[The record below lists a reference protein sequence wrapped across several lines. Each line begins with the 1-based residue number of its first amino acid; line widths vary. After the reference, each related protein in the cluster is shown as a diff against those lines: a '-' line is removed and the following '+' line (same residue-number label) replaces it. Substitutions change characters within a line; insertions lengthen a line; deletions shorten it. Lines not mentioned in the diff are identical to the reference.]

1 MINKKW
7 QGLLAIMLTVMTLGL
22 GGTQVVHAATT
33 TTIPG
38 KGKPSANA
46 TSVLGFYMNTGFSLQ
61 PEDQYVVVNKPTT
74 LTTATGH
81 TVLDAIN
88 VFANDYFQW
97 YTSTDKGATWTT
109 VNAGIKANLTVTPTT
124 VGTTYYQQSFQY
136 YSGLIPPILGTTTYY
151 SRVAAVTAVPSPIPA
166 TKLDVTADSNYLYN
180 NQSAVTTTT
189 VDATPTPVNATGH
202 VTWSID
208 NTSLA
213 TIDST
218 TGVVTANNDG
228 KSGKVTVTG
237 TMTNDDGSTVSG
249 QTVIEIGGGIDDQT
263 VDEGKT
269 ATFNILGNFDA
280 DPTSVVWHKIDTSGN
295 DTVVANGTSRR
306 YTTPVTTAKNDKE
319 KYYAVLTLGTGSK
332 TDTITTNKATLNVNI
347 NRTPNVTFKTGVEN
361 LTDNAGNTDN
371 AVTNITSGDTV
382 KISGTITENNV
393 NSKLYDGDLMLKVP
407 ANIKNTYLTIDGEN
421 QAYSVASVNGDTYIV
436 ASGLDFETEK
446 THTFSFKFDSMET
459 KNLNFTADVEI
470 QGYDSSGADLG
481 IFKSG
486 GITLGFIDG
495 QLEATAHAVDFGTL
509 TYDNVNQEITGNV
522 ADGADLLSVT
532 DNRRDKA
539 AMSITLQQTTP
550 FSNGSHN
557 LAATL
562 SYDNGEELLPLSG
575 EAQVVASSAND
586 SSVPS
591 LGTTT
596 GASLKLKLAN
606 AAIVPGSY
614 SSTLV
619 WTITDAPS

>member
-1 MINKKW
+1 MSKKW
-7 QGLLAIMLTVMTLGL
+7 RDLFMMILTVVTLGL
-22 GGTQVVHAATT
+22 GGTQVAHAATT

-38 KGKPSANA
+38 KGKPSADA
-46 TSVLGFYMNTGFSLQ
+46 TNILGIYMNTGFSLQ
-61 PEDQYVVVNKPTT
+61 PDDQYVVVNKSTT
-74 LTTATGH
+74 LTTATAH
-81 TVLDAIN
+81 SVLDALN
-88 VFANDYFQW
+88 LLANDNFQW
-97 YTSTDKGATWTT
+97 YTSTDKGVTWSKVTS
-109 VNAGIKANLTVTPTT
+109 GFRANLTVTPTA

-136 YSGLIPPILGTTTYY
+136 YVGVPTLLTSTYY

-180 NQSAVTTTT
+180 NQSTAMTTT
-189 VDATPTPVNATGH
+189 VDAAPTPVDATGH

-208 NTSLA
+208 NTDLA

-218 TGVVTANNDG
+218 TGVVTANKNG
-228 KSGKVTVTG
+228 KSGTVTVTG

-249 QTVIEIGGGIDDQT
+249 QTKINIGGGLDDQT

-269 ATFNILGNFDA
+269 ASFDIQGNFDA
-280 DPTSVVWHKIDTSGN
+280 DPTSVVWHKVDTAGK
-295 DTVVANGTSRR
+295 DTVVANGTSRS
-306 YTTPVTTAKNDKE
+306 YTTPVTTAADDKA
-319 KYYAVLTLGTGSK
+319 KYYAVLTLGTGSG

-347 NRTPNVTFKTGVEN
+347 NRTPNVTFKTSAEN
-361 LTDNAGNTDN
+361 LTDNSGNTDN
-371 AVTNITSGDTV
+371 AVTNIMSGDTV
-382 KISGTITENNV
+382 KVSGTITENNV
-393 NSKLYDGDLMLKVP
+393 NSKLDKGDFMMKVP
-407 ANIKNTYLTIDGEN
+407 GNIMNTYLTIDGKN
-421 QAYSVASVNGDTYIV
+421 QAYSVASLNGDFYIV
-436 ASGLDFETEK
+436 ASGLDFGTQK
-446 THTFSFKFDSMET
+446 THTFSFDFQSMET
-459 KNLNFTADVEI
+459 TNLNFAADVEI
-470 QGYDSSGADLG
+470 QGYNSSEADIG

-486 GITLGFIDG
+486 DITLGFIDG
-495 QLEATAHAVDFGTL
+495 QLQATAHDVDFGTL

-522 ADGADLLSVT
+522 VDGDDLLSVT
-532 DNRRDKA
+532 DNRRDKS
-539 AMSITLQQTTP
+539 AMNITLQQETP

-562 SYDNGEELLPLSG
+562 SYDNGNGLLPLSNQ
-575 EAQVVASSAND
+575 AQVVASSAND

-619 WTITDAPS
+619 WTLTDAPS